1 MRLLCLLV
9 LVVGCNQE
17 ALGPGGDGGVDQA
30 TGFCS
35 GKARVELNGQRAD
48 SPFVSAQPL
57 FLSCCEAA
65 ELSVVSMQI
74 EQPLVF
80 SWRHFVGGMNELPVT
95 LDLAKLPPEWSVSLS
110 SGCSSLQTG
119 CQPTDTLSV
128 GFVGSLTIDGDFNGY
143 EMSVCLDVAEP
154 AAAPHPVLHDVRL
167 WSPTITA
174 K

>member
-1 MRLLCLLV
+1 MRLVCLLV

-17 ALGPGGDGGVDQA
+17 ALGPGSDGGADQA
-30 TGFCS
+30 NAFCS

-74 EQPLVF
+74 AEPLVF
-80 SWRHFVGGMNELPVT
+80 SWRRFVSGMNELPVT
-95 LDLAKLPPEWSVSLS
+95 LDLAKLPKEWSVSLS
-110 SGCSSLQTG
+110 SGCSSLQQG
-119 CQPTDTLSV
+119 CQPTDTLNE
-128 GFVGSLTIDGDFNGY
+128 GFVGTLTIDGDFAGY
-143 EMSVCLDVAEP
+143 EMSVCLQVAEP
-154 AAAPHPVLHDVRL
+154 AATPHPVLHDVQL